1 MGGLDGSV
9 DVLAGLACGC
19 ASSFGLEMLEGV
31 LWVDSM
37 VELRTGN
44 REMNILEVLLGCGG

>member
-1 MGGLDGSV
+1 M
-9 DVLAGLACGC
+9 LAGLACGC